1 MGKGKMNLSP
11 STFKDGTRRHPQGD
25 CSSGGEWPVGQG
37 GLPWAILDGD
47 SGTAAAVHTRT
58 HRAGAVRRGGR
69 HQAAACAPPPGAIK
83 AFATCCPSY
92 TASLCLEGTKL
103 RSLGAAAGLDMDPE
117 TCPCPTGEPP
127 SPPVTLCLLLAK
139 NPTQGHLGE
148 QSLVSHLLP
157 CDGDNWSWLL
167 TYF

>member
-1 MGKGKMNLSP
+1 MGKSKMNLSP
-11 STFKDGTRRHPQGD
+11 STCKDGTRRHPQGD
-25 CSSGGEWPVGQG
+25 CSSGGEWTVGQG

-47 SGTAAAVHTRT
+47 SGTAAAVHTRI

-83 AFATCCPSY
+83 ALPPAVLATQ
-92 TASLCLEGTKL
+92 SLCLEGTKL
-103 RSLGAAAGLDMDPE
+103 RSLGLSAAAGLDMDPE

-148 QSLVSHLLP
+148 ESLVSHL
-157 CDGDNWSWLL
+157 
-167 TYF
+167 